1 MSGHFWLSDAQMER
15 LRPFFPKSRGKARV
29 DDRRV
34 LSGIIYVQKNG
45 LQWKDAPVVYGPPKT
60 LYNRFVRW
68 SRMGVFARIFAE
80 LAQPGP
86 DGETIMIDSTHL
98 KAHRTA
104 ASLSKGGL
112 ARGPSDGPK
121 AG

>member
-1 MSGHFWLSDAQMER
+1 MEIEKSYFTLPEILERWSMSEA
-15 LRPFFPKSRGKARV
+15 
-29 DDRRV
+29 DRRV
-34 LSGIIYVQKNG
+34 LGGIIYIRKNG
-45 LQWKDAPVVYGPPKT
+45 LQWKDAPAVYGPPKT

-68 SRMGVFARIFAE
+68 SRMGVFARIFVE
-80 LAQPGP
+80 LAQPGH
-86 DGETIMIDSTHL
+86 DGGIIMIDSTHL

-112 ARGPSDGPK
+112 GRGPSDGPK

>member
-1 MSGHFWLSDAQMER
+1 MER
-15 LRPFFPKSRGKARV
+15 LRPFFPKSRGKPRV

-34 LSGIIYVQKNG
+34 LSGIIYIKKNG
-45 LQWKDAPVVYGPPKT
+45 LQWKDAPAVYGPPKT

-68 SRMGVFARIFAE
+68 SRMGVFARIFVE

-86 DGETIMIDSTHL
+86 DGDVIMIDSTHL

-112 ARGPSDGPK
+112 AREPLDGPK